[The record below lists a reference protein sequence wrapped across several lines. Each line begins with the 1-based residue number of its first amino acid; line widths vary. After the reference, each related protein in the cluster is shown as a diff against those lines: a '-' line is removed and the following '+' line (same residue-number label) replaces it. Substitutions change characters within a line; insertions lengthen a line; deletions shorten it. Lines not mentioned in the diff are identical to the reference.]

1 MAAGCAQDAAE
12 HAGIEIAA
20 EHGFSRRGSW
30 RLPDKGDRR
39 LLGGCDDRVAVGIE
53 DDLEEPIIFSDNCFR
68 NQKTVEEDCRIE
80 RYYRKKAQALENDG
94 ELQTPRS
101 PRPRRDENKHAGG
114 GSQEDSDAEEG
125 GVDGHPH
132 VHHHDM
138 SFDEESGQHATVET
152 GLGVPFAWKSPVRQ
166 TTAPKMNAVL
176 RRISKPRMLPYY
188 ATEEYKALH
197 YNPAMRPPVLDCA
210 GLVPI
215 IQSAISSSLLQRDM
229 TDAVI
234 VLSARG
240 DENKL
245 VFGEAGFTE
254 ELLNLVESP
263 DMEVRCNAVQSL
275 ANLISSEQ
283 NRRYVPAPYPH
294 VHTNSYTPTPT
305 PTFTTPHAR
314 LGAGYGWRHCR
325 HVCGNGLKVCGGDE
339 GTYLRHT
346 HTLTPIATHPH
357 LNRTFTAHTCACKGA
372 CPHTRCCPLPPHA
385 QPLG

>member
-12 HAGIEIAA
+12 HAGIEMHELAF
-20 EHGFSRRGSW
+20 HRRGAF
-30 RLPDKGDRR
+30 RLPDKGDPSV
-39 LLGGCDDRVAVGIE
+39 LGCDDRVAVGIE
-53 DDLEEPIIFSDNCFR
+53 DYLEEPIIFSDNCFR
-68 NQKTVEEDCRIE
+68 NQRTVEEDCRIE
-80 RYYRKKAQALENDG
+80 RYYRKTAQALEDAFG
-94 ELQTPRS
+94 SELPTPRS
-101 PRPRRDENKHAGG
+101 PRPRSDKNTRAGG
-114 GSQEDSDAEEG
+114 GSQEGSNAEEG

-132 VHHHDM
+132 AHHHDM

-176 RRISKPRMLPYY
+176 RRISRPRMLPYY

-197 YNPAMRPPVLDCA
+197 YNPAMRPPVLECE

-245 VFGEAGFTE
+245 MFGEAGFTE

-283 NRRYVPAPYPH
+283 NRRYIPTPYPH
-294 VHTNSYTPTPT
+294 VHTDCYTPTPT
-305 PTFTTPHAR
+305 PTLNTQHQRVRTSGDG
-314 LGAGYGWRHCR
+314 LGAF
-325 HVCGNGLKVCGGDE
+325 GGDA
-339 GTYLRHT
+339 GTYLRHA
-346 HTLTPIATHPH
+346 HTCPTIPTHPH
-357 LNRTFTAHTCACKGA
+357 LHHPHHTTPTHRGWVWV
-372 CPHTRCCPLPPHA
+372 
-385 QPLG
+385 